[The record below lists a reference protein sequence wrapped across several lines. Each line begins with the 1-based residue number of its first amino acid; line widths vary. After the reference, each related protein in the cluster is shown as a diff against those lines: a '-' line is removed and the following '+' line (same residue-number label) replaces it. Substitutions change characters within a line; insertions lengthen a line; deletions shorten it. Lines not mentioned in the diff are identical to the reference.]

1 MANEFTQEFLKLRD
15 RYIERGFGRLN
26 PVQKQAVFHTEGP
39 LLILAGAGS
48 GKTTVLVNRIANIIR
63 FGQAHGS
70 DWTPREVTEADVI
83 ALRTAQMMGT
93 PAPAS
98 LAPMLAKDPARPWN
112 VLAITFTN
120 KAADELKNR
129 LAAMLGPTE
138 GGDVNASTFHSACVR
153 ILRRDGERLGYPKS
167 FTIYDTDDQQRAMKE
182 VYKQLMV
189 DDKFLPI
196 KACMG
201 QIGRLKD
208 ELVSPKEALAAP
220 ADTKAGLIAKV
231 YEAYQRRLKSAGAMD
246 FDDLIYNTVCL
257 FQQEKDVLEYY
268 QNKYRYILVDEY
280 QDTSVAQFH
289 LVRLLGGGTHNVC
302 VVGDDDQSIYRFRG
316 ATIENI
322 LNFEKLYP
330 GTKTIRL
337 EQNYRST
344 SNILNAANCVIQHN
358 TERKGKTL
366 WTDNGEG
373 DKVQVYTAENE
384 QDEASHIADVIG
396 QHLKAGGHLADHAI
410 LYRMNAQSA
419 PIESY
424 FTRAGIPHKIVGGQR
439 FNDRKEVKD
448 IHSYM
453 SIVAN
458 PRDDV
463 RLRRI
468 INEPARKIGA
478 TTVDVIADLA
488 GQQGV
493 SMLDVISHADQY
505 AKLSRA
511 VMPLLKFWQIY
522 QRLQDSLATRTLD
535 EFASDVIEL
544 TGYKAMLEADAA
556 KGHED
561 AADRLQNLGQLVNN
575 VKNYCDQHGE
585 EATLEGYLEDIALI
599 SDIDSYNESSD
610 QVVLM
615 TIHSAKGLEFPYV
628 FLIGMEEGVFPSE
641 MSKYSEADLEEE
653 RRLAYVGITR
663 AKKELYIS
671 NSVTRM
677 LYGRT
682 QRNEPSRF
690 LREIEP
696 EYIEETRSPVL
707 EQRSRMGGWGSSYS
721 DTVPGGASGYSG
733 PSGYSRS
740 SYGGGYGSGYSSG
753 NRSGYL
759 NREYNAGE
767 SRGFGSSYGG
777 RSTVSSG
784 FGSHYGN
791 SSAQPTARNSGFGSG
806 YSSGNATKNAVKQT
820 SFTANSAVKSV
831 AFDAKHYEPGDIV
844 EHKVFGRGTVLK
856 VKPAAG
862 DQIVEIN
869 FEKVGIKKTMANF
882 APLTKIT
889 EEE

>member
-289 LVRLLGGGTHNVC
+289 LVRLLGGGTRNVC

-322 LNFEKLYP
+322 LNFEHHFP
-330 GTKTIRL
+330 GAKVIRL

-344 SNILNAANCVIQHN
+344 ANILNAANCVIKNNHG
-358 TERKGKTL
+358 RKGKTL
-366 WTDNGEG
+366 WTENGEG
-373 DKVQVYTAENE
+373 VKVQHYEAENE
-384 QDEASHIADVIG
+384 QDEASHIATVIG
-396 QHLKAGGHLADHAI
+396 QNLRKGAKLRDHAV
-410 LYRMNAQSA
+410 LYRMNAQSN
-419 PIESY
+419 PVETY
-424 FTRAGIPHKIVGGQR
+424 FARAGIPYKIVGGQR
-439 FNDRKEVKD
+439 FYDRKEIKD
-448 IHSYM
+448 IVSYM
-453 SIVAN
+453 SVVAN
-458 PRDDV
+458 PQDDL

-478 TTVDVIADLA
+478 TTLEKMAQIAAREGTWL
-488 GQQGV
+488 
-493 SMLDVISHADQY
+493 LDVCRRADQFPELGRTS
-505 AKLSRA
+505 A
-511 VMPLLKFWQIY
+511 PLLKFY
-522 QRLQDSLATRTLD
+522 QLYLQLKEAADTLPLD
-535 EFASDVIEL
+535 EFAAKVMEL
-544 TGYKAMLEADAA
+544 SGYEAMLKAA
-556 KGHED
+556 GDEG
-561 AADRLQNLGQLVNN
+561 AARLENLGQLISS
-575 VKNYCDQHGE
+575 VKTYADQKGP
-585 EATLEGYLEDIALI
+585 EASLEGFLEEVALI
-599 SDIDSYNESSD
+599 SDLDSYD
-610 QVVLM
+610 QDTDVVVMM
-615 TIHSAKGLEFPYV
+615 TMHAAKGLEFDYV
-628 FLIGMEEGVFPSE
+628 FILGMEEGVFPSE
-641 MSKYSEADLEEE
+641 LSRYSDEDLEEE
-653 RRLAYVGITR
+653 RRLCYVGITR
-663 AKKELYIS
+663 AKKELYLSSSQSRMIFGQ
-671 NSVTRM
+671 TR
-677 LYGRT
+677 
-682 QRNEPSRF
+682 RNRPSRF
-690 LREIEP
+690 LEEIDANLL
-696 EYIEETRSPVL
+696 EEEQSPNL
-707 EQRSRMGGWGSSYS
+707 QRSW
-721 DTVPGGASGYSG
+721 GGAS
-733 PSGYSRS
+733 RS
-740 SYGGGYGSGYSSG
+740 EYAGYGGGYGGAYGGYG
-753 NRSGYL
+753 GRAAGGANRGYL
-759 NREYNAGE
+759 NNEYNRASG
-767 SRGFGSSYGG
+767 RGYGQGGFSQGSFGQGG
-777 RSTVSSG
+777 
-784 FGSHYGN
+784 
-791 SSAQPTARNSGFGSG
+791 TARTGYGSG
-806 YSSGNATKNAVKQT
+806 YDGTAGRGTAGQTIGQRAAQEHPGARRWTSATASAGAPAQKAGEKP
-820 SFTANSAVKSV
+820 SFQ
-831 AFDAKHYEPGDIV
+831 PGDLV
-844 EHKVFGRGTVLK
+844 DHKVFGRGQVLK
-856 VKPAAG
+856 VTPVAG
-862 DQIVEIN
+862 DTIVEIR
-869 FEKVGIKKTMANF
+869 FDRVGVKKTMANY
-882 APLTKIT
+882 APIT
-889 EEE
+889 LIKE

>member
-1 MANEFTQEFLKLRD
+1 MAIDLRQEFCALRD
-15 RYIERGFGRLN
+15 TYIEKQFGRLN
-26 PVQKQAVFHTEGP
+26 AMQREAVFTTNGP

-48 GKTTVLVNRIANIIR
+48 GKTTVLVNRIANLIR
-63 FGQAHGS
+63 FGAAHGS
-70 DWTPREVTEADVI
+70 QWVPREVTEDDVK
-83 ALRTAQMMGT
+83 ALRMAIMTNT
-93 PAPAS
+93 DAPS
-98 LAPMLAKDPARPWN
+98 WLDGMLRKDAVRSWN
-112 VLAITFTN
+112 VMAITFTN
-120 KAADELKNR
+120 KAAGELKER
-129 LAAMLGPTE
+129 LRNMLGGEE
-138 GGDVNASTFHSACVR
+138 GDEVFASTFHSACVR
-153 ILRRDGERLGYPKS
+153 ILRRWAEEIGYPRS
-167 FTIYDTDDQQRAMKE
+167 FTIYDTDDAQRVVKS
-182 VYKQLMV
+182 VYKELSI
-189 DDKFLPI
+189 DDKFFPVKSAI
-196 KACMG
+196 NQMS
-201 QIGRLKD
+201 RWKD
-208 ELVSPKEALAAP
+208 QLVSPEEALRTPARDTKGALAA
-220 ADTKAGLIAKV
+220 KV
-231 YEAYQRRLKSAGAMD
+231 YAAYEKKLKDAGAFD
-246 FDDLIYNTVCL
+246 FDDLIYQTVQL
-257 FQQEKDVLEYY
+257 LAGHEEVRQFY
-268 QNKYRYILVDEY
+268 QNKYRYLLVDEY
-280 QDTSVAQFH
+280 QDTSVAQFR
-289 LVRLLGGGTHNVC
+289 LVSLLTGPEKNIC

-322 LNFEKLYP
+322 LNFERIYP

-366 WTDNGEG
+366 WTKNGEG

-384 QDEASHIADVIG
+384 QDEAMHIADVIG
-396 QHLKAGGHLADHAI
+396 QHLKEGGHLADHAV

-458 PRDDV
+458 ARDDV

-468 INEPARKIGA
+468 INEPARKIGN
-478 TTVDVIADLA
+478 TTIEVIADLA
-488 GQQGV
+488 AQENT
-493 SMLDVISHADQY
+493 SMLAIISHADQY
-505 AKLSRA
+505 ARLARSI
-511 VMPLLKFWQIY
+511 MPILKFWQIY
-522 QRLQDSLATRTLD
+522 EKLQESLETRTLD

-544 TGYKAMLEADAA
+544 SGYKAMLEQEIA

-663 AKKELYIS
+663 AKKDLYIS

-696 EYIEETRSPVL
+696 EYIEETRSPAL
-707 EQRSRMGGWGSSYS
+707 ERRSQLGGWGSAYS

-733 PSGYSRS
+733 ASGWGRSRS
-740 SYGGGYGSGYSSG
+740 GGSGSG

-759 NREYNAGE
+759 NAEYNGG
-767 SRGFGSSYGG
+767 SRGFGSDYAG
-777 RSTVSSG
+777 RGASG
-784 FGSHYGN
+784 
-791 SSAQPTARNSGFGSG
+791 SASGDSRSRSGGFGSG
-806 YSSGNATKNAVKQT
+806 YGRAAAPKAPAKPVQ
-820 SFTANSAVKSV
+820 FTGAPAAKPAASTP
-831 AFDAKHYEPGDIV
+831 KHYEPGDIV
-844 EHKVFGRGTVLK
+844 EHKVFGRGKVLK

-869 FEKVGIKKTMANF
+869 FEKVGVKKTMANF

-889 EEE
+889 EE